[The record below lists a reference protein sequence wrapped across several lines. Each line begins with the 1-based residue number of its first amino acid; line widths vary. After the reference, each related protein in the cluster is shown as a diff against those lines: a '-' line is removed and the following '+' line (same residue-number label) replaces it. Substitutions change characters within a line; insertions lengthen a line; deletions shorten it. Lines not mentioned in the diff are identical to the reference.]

1 MNEQTIKWQAL
12 VTELAKLPKET
23 EWVEFKANNTDAEMI
38 GENIS
43 ALSNTSALLG
53 KKQAYFVWGINDDTY
68 EIVGT
73 TFQPSLTRHKN
84 QELESWLLQK

>member
-1 MNEQTIKWQAL
+1 MKKMNEQIIKWQAL

-53 KKQAYFVWGINDDTY
+53 KK
-68 EIVGT
+68 
-73 TFQPSLTRHKN
+73 
-84 QELESWLLQK
+84 